1 MKKTYLKPERTI
13 TLTSFNR
20 HILAGGSGGAKGIT
34 FNNDGTGSIE
44 TQDGDAE
51 GAAMSRSFN
60 AWDED

>member
-13 TLTSFNR
+13 TVTSFNR
-20 HILAGGSGGAKGIT
+20 HILTSESGNKSVIVTKGGGSGT
-34 FNNDGTGSIE
+34 LNDEEAS
-44 TQDGDAE
+44 